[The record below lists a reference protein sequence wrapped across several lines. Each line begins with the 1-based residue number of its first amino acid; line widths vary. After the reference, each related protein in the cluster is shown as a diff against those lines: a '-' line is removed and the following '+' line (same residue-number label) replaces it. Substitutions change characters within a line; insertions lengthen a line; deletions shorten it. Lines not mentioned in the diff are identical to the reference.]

1 MVPSGS
7 AVYEYGSTAP
17 KIKYDEYQDNTFLKN
32 KRKKISYRKIKTKM
46 FLLTLMVFACGM
58 MIMYRYAM
66 ITDMNYQ
73 IDAARSKYNRM
84 ENDNIF
90 VRMKIQNELDL
101 SKLRE
106 VAENRLG
113 MHEPRG
119 DQMVMV
125 NVPREDYIETLG
137 EKHQH
142 TKGFMLA
149 TLDHLAR
156 FLGII

>member
-1 MVPSGS
+1 MVPSSSG
-7 AVYEYGSTAP
+7 VYEYGSTAQN
-17 KIKYDEYQDNTFLKN
+17 IKYDEYQENTFLKN
-32 KRKKISYRKIKTKM
+32 KRKKMGYRKIKTRM
-46 FLLTLMVFACGM
+46 FLLSLMVFACGM

-73 IDAARSKYNRM
+73 IDAARSKYHRM

-90 VRMKIQNELDL
+90 VRMSMQNELDL

-106 VAENRLG
+106 VAENRLR

-125 NVPREDYIETLG
+125 HVPKEDYIEILV

-142 TKGFMLA
+142 TKGLMLG
-149 TLDHLAR
+149 TLDNLAR
-156 FLGII
+156 FFGLV